1 MRSFLHYSVTK
12 TLFLAVVLGL
22 SSPLWGAAQGL
33 AIGDKLPMATQQMQN
48 ALGGQNNLAG
58 IKGERG
64 TVVAFWSNQ
73 CPWIERYEERVLEL
87 ATAYE
92 AEGFGFAL
100 VNANDPTAFPQENA
114 QASQKR
120 AQSRKY
126 KTSYFTDDGS
136 KLARAFGAL
145 RTPQVFVFDQN
156 DNLVYSGGI
165 DDSPGDAA
173 SVQHTSLKD
182 ALDAMLEGGEIKTP
196 ETKAF
201 GCTIKPVEATG

>member
-1 MRSFLHYSVTK
+1 MHSFLHYSVTK
-12 TLFLAVVLGL
+12 TLFLAAVLGL
-22 SSPLWGAAQGL
+22 SSPLWSAAQGL
-33 AIGDKLPMATQQMQN
+33 APGDKLPMATQQMPD

-73 CPWIERYEERVLEL
+73 CPWIDRYEERILEL
-87 ATAYE
+87 ASAYE

-126 KTSYFTDDGS
+126 KVSYFTDEGS
-136 KLARAFGAL
+136 RLARAFGAL

-156 DNLVYSGGI
+156 DDLVYSGGI

-173 SVQHTSLKD
+173 SVQETSLKD
-182 ALDAMLEGGEIKTP
+182 ALDATLAG
-196 ETKAF
+196 
-201 GCTIKPVEATG
+201 